1 MILRVGPYLY
11 RVNFIP
17 DYVEHQGTQCLG
29 LCDNDEQVI
38 TVSQRVSEAEQI
50 QVLCHEYMEAWLYHF
65 GRSTRD
71 KEDYCDL
78 FGMAMAQFVT
88 DLTHQLKDWAQ
99 KDLRQPASLA
109 AVPPKHQSGPAT
121 AGHAVPLSVRSSCV
135 TRCPARQ
142 RLQSL
147 PRIPQ
152 TFAVRVD
159 RRLEPGADTASP
171 PWIVHHLRRA

>member
-78 FGMAMAQFVT
+78 FGMAMAQFIS
-88 DLTHQLKDWAQ
+88 DLTHQLRVLADPPQDPVAAKQRAARFRSPGFPLNCPP
-99 KDLRQPASLA
+99 DLL
-109 AVPPKHQSGPAT
+109 
-121 AGHAVPLSVRSSCV
+121 
-135 TRCPARQ
+135 Q
-142 RLQSL
+142 RL
-147 PRIPQ
+147 PRLNRMKSV
-152 TFAVRVD
+152 AMV
-159 RRLEPGADTASP
+159 RRLHATKPCDGGA
-171 PWIVHHLRRA
+171 WMVRHYQLL